1 MPDAPLRR
9 LPSLAGRLLERAL
22 RNGGDFADLYVERRS
37 TFSLALDDR
46 KVERAQSG
54 QETGA
59 SVRVVAGESTYFAHV
74 DGLAESDLER
84 LADEVSAAVRLET
97 TTPRPLRALGGR
109 RSAGDPRPRR
119 ESVPADAR
127 PSCCA
132 SATSAPGLRAT
143 R

>member
-1 MPDAPLRR
+1 MPDAPLIAEG
-9 LPSLAGRLLERAL
+9 LAGSLLERAL
-22 RNGGDFADLYVERRS
+22 RNGGDFAELYVERRS

-46 KVERAQSG
+46 RVERAQSG
-54 QETGA
+54 LETGA

-97 TTPRPLRALGGR
+97 TAVRPLRALVVGAPQAIEHASAVGSRRPQGR
-109 RSAGDPRPRR
+109 
-119 ESVPADAR
+119 
-127 PSCCA
+127 SCCA
-132 SATSAPGLRAT
+132 SATSAPAPRAT